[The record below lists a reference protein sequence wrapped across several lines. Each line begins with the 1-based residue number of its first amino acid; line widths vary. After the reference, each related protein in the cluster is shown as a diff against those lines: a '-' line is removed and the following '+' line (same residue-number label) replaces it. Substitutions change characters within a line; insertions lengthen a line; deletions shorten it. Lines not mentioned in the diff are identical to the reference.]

1 MKDLDLLLKA
11 KREEPT
17 TVSIE
22 AIDSW
27 LKSGILLVGLFATLK
42 RLFTK
47 KMWFMFT
54 SISSISVVIMMAI
67 AQFSSAPSV
76 APIKSKPL
84 QNKVSNNHLLPEAPV
99 QTQIL
104 SSPHL
109 QQVRELAMTPIRTLT
124 TNALPSTTAFKL
136 IEPSPNTAPQT
147 MVNNDT
153 TQFFDRIDVNG
164 SISFTLVNG
173 PTCSVSNLLKDGM
186 ESASFNYTIKNGILF
201 LEGVPENDATVLVIT
216 VPDLRKIKINGF
228 CNIVTPQPFNSTAFE
243 LEVNGFVKL
252 DLDLNVKDLELD
264 LNGENSGKIRI
275 NSDHLELEINGVN
288 DLEVVFMV
296 KQSWIDINGLGK
308 LKFSGSTRS
317 TIMEINGQ
325 NKFDGEAFTSEELIL
340 KVTGIDQKIETTVY
354 EKLDVEISGSNNVII
369 QGAPKEVKQNVA
381 PSAKLRLK

>member
-1 MKDLDLLLKA
+1 
-11 KREEPT
+11 
-17 TVSIE
+17 
-22 AIDSW
+22 
-27 LKSGILLVGLFATLK
+27 
-42 RLFTK
+42 
-47 KMWFMFT
+47 MWFMFT

-99 QTQIL
+99 QTQIM

-109 QQVRELAMTPIRTLT
+109 QQVKELAMTPIRTLA

-186 ESASFNYTIKNGILF
+186 EAASFNYTIKNGILF

-275 NSDHLELEINGVN
+275 NSDNLELEINGVN